1 MIHTT
6 ILDTWRV
13 PPISVES
20 MLTYHNSM
28 ELQNEELNYVR
39 SWIGT
44 SKYIQAYNHVPMEW

>member
-6 ILDTWRV
+6 ILDTWMV
-13 PPISVES
+13 PPISVGS

-39 SWIGT
+39 SWIVT
-44 SKYIQAYNHVPMEW
+44 TKYTQAYNHVPMEW